1 MQLETQWKLG
11 PECVT
16 AATASVRTEA
26 LQTLLKELREGH
38 APTKPRCLP
47 YQRLLFFSSPAV
59 MSMEGA
65 AVPPVSTAL
74 TLGC

>member
-16 AATASVRTEA
+16 AATASARTEA
-26 LQTLLKELREGH
+26 LQTLLKELREG
-38 APTKPRCLP
+38 LP
-47 YQRLLFFSSPAV
+47 YQRLLFFPSPAV
-59 MSMEGA
+59 ISMEGA

-74 TLGC
+74 TWAVNVI